1 MELLTLSDFLQWLA
15 SATSTFSHKEGEVQ
29 ARYERH
35 SSTGKRRSTML
46 KAIPTYSWNEDT
58 MSQSLRRMQYA
69 VRGEVVMLADQLK
82 SEGREIIFTNV
93 GNP

>member
-1 MELLTLSDFLQWLA
+1 M
-15 SATSTFSHKEGEVQ
+15 Q

-35 SSTGKRRSTML
+35 SSTGPRRSSSL
-46 KAIPTYSWNEDT
+46 EVIPIYSWNEDT

-69 VRGEVVMLADQLK
+69 VRGEVVMLAEQLK
-82 SEGREIIFTNV
+82 AEGREIIFTNV